1 MRLAWI
7 AILALLA
14 SLAHASRIILI
25 PLDNRPAAGQFAQM
39 IGDID
44 GAQIQMPP
52 YQLLGRFTS
61 PGNPEAILDWL
72 NSQDMSD
79 VSALIVSADMIAYGG
94 LIASRVPGVSEQ
106 QALARIQRFQQIVQK
121 NRQHIKV
128 YVFTS
133 VMRLAPTATLS
144 NASWRGQ
151 LAKFVAAREQAGNP
165 KKLPRWL
172 KKVQE
177 TVPASQLQRY
187 DATRRRNHAIQM
199 TLIQMTM
206 QSFDYLVVGQDD
218 AQVHGPHV
226 PETRELR
233 SLSSRLGVDG
243 KVYFCE
249 GVDQNSNIL
258 LSRALLKAANW
269 IPRIRVVYSD
279 PYGRTKIGA
288 YESKT
293 VQDTVHD
300 QVYAS
305 GARVVG
311 LNDYYDYALY
321 VNTPDRREMMFQDFM
336 DDLRNEMDQ
345 NLPVCLADINLAA
358 DGTCDPELYDKLR
371 SESRLMKVLSFA
383 GWNTAGNT
391 LGTAIPAANLTLL
404 AKKNNFDPL
413 KLEIAQKKFLLH
425 RYADD
430 VMYHRQTRPKAYAL
444 IDSLPDGHREETYG
458 DSYIVLTAY
467 VRKDMTDVLN
477 KTFQTQLKGW
487 KFSAGGQQYEFTDL
501 DDVRI
506 FLPWPRAYEVRLE
519 FSLIAT
525 PQAPVVQPSPST
537 QPTTTQPTTPPSDVA
552 KPPLQKL
559 HL

>member
-14 SLAHASRIILI
+14 SWAQASRIILV

-61 PGNPEAILDWL
+61 PGNPEAILAWL
-72 NSQDMSD
+72 KSQDMSD
-79 VSALIVSADMIAYGG
+79 VSAIIVSADMIAYGG
-94 LIASRVPGVSEQ
+94 LIASRAPDVSETL
-106 QALARIQRFQQIVQK
+106 ALERLQEFQKLAQK
-121 NRQHIKV
+121 IRPNTKV

-133 VMRLAPTATLS
+133 VMRLAPTATLAT
-144 NASWRGQ
+144 ASWRGA
-151 LAKFVAAREQAGNP
+151 LAKFVAARQQAGNP
-165 KKLPRWL
+165 AKPPRYL
-172 KKVQE
+172 RLLEQA
-177 TVPASQLQRY
+177 VPKAQLAKY
-187 DATRRRNHAIQM
+187 DATRKRDHDIQM
-199 TLIQMTM
+199 SLIQMAM

-226 PETRELR
+226 PETKELIAYA
-233 SLSSRLGVDG
+233 SKLGVDG

-269 IPRIRVVYSD
+269 TPRIRVVYSD

-288 YESKT
+288 YESKN

-305 GARVVG
+305 GARIVG
-311 LNDYYDYALY
+311 LNDYYDYSLY

-358 DGTCDPELYDKLR
+358 DGTGDPELFDRLR
-371 SESRLMKVLSFA
+371 SDSRLMKVLSFA

-391 LGTAIPAANLTLL
+391 LGTAIPAANIALL
-404 AKKNNFDPL
+404 AKKNNYDPL
-413 KLEIAQKKFLLH
+413 KREIAQKKFLLH
-425 RYADD
+425 RIVDD

-477 KTFQTQLKGW
+477 KTFQTQLKGA
-487 KFSAGGQQYEFTDL
+487 KFSANGQEYQFTDI
-501 DDVRI
+501 DNVRI
-506 FLPWPRAYEVRLE
+506 FLPWPRAYEVRIE
-519 FSLIAT
+519 FGLDA
-525 PQAPVVQPSPST
+525 APVMPASPAPSSSAATST
-537 QPTTTQPTTPPSDVA
+537 TS
-552 KPPLQKL
+552 KPPLRTS
-559 HL
+559 